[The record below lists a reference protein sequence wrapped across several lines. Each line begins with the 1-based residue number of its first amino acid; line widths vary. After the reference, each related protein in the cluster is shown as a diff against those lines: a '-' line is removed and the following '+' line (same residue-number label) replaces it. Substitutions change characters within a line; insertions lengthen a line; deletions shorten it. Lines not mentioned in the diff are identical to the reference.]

1 MIRNYQN
8 ENAKIMELE
17 EKLDNLKTLKISKK
31 EL

>member
-8 ENAKIMELE
+8 ENAKIIELE
-17 EKLDNLKTLKISKK
+17 EKLDNLKALKISKK